1 MDADDALRWLEG
13 LAMQHGGKPE
23 EMVTPP
29 EERTTQPPAWVA
41 AQQQPATPE
50 VAPVEPT
57 PPVAAVQPPTAPE
70 ASQAESTSM
79 DADDAL
85 RWLEGLAIQHGG
97 KPEEMVT
104 QPEERT
110 TQPPAWVAAQQQQPS
125 TPEPTPPTAV
135 GTQAVPTVT
144 EPQASDQVDLTAMD
158 PNDALRWLEGLA
170 MQHGGKPE
178 EMVTPAEERTTQ
190 PPAWVAAQ
198 QATAIHSIPE
208 TPPPAQEQPAAPP
221 KPVEPKAKQPPP
233 PTVSAPAAPPE
244 VKAETPKPEASPAS
258 DVDSSRL
265 SRLSE
270 KLAEAKRAKEAEIEA
285 RFEAQRAEKEAA
297 MRSVEEKMEDKK
309 TQRET
314 DRLRTGPLGS
324 RRPGT
329 TSLRDLME
337 VIHQETQGQAPP
349 QPPARPVVKPQTQ
362 PLTSPEATPT
372 PPPTAPPTPKPPSAP
387 KAARPRKGKAAKSP
401 YASEPPEEVFSL
413 GQRSIDEGNHAVAVE
428 ALDYLVTSGQLVN
441 EVIAELENF
450 TMNHPGASPLWR
462 VLGDAYMRNNRLQK
476 ALEAYRQAL
485 DEL

>member
-1 MDADDALRWLEG
+1 MDPEDALRWLEG

-23 EMVTPP
+23 EMVTP
-29 EERTTQPPAWVA
+29 A
-41 AQQQPATPE
+41 
-50 VAPVEPT
+50 
-57 PPVAAVQPPTAPE
+57 
-70 ASQAESTSM
+70 
-79 DADDAL
+79 
-85 RWLEGLAIQHGG
+85 
-97 KPEEMVT
+97 
-104 QPEERT
+104 EERT
-110 TQPPAWVAAQQQQPS
+110 TQPPAWVAAQQQQS
-125 TPEPTPPTAV
+125 SAPEPTPPAAAE
-135 GTQAVPTVT
+135 TQAVPTAP
-144 EPQASDQVDLTAMD
+144 EPQASDQPDLTAMD

-198 QATAIHSIPE
+198 QATAIQSIPE
-208 TPPPAQEQPAAPP
+208 TPPAQPEPV
-221 KPVEPKAKQPPP
+221 KPEAKQMPP
-233 PTVSAPAAPPE
+233 PTVSAPAAPE
-244 VKAETPKPEASPAS
+244 VKAETPKPEVSPAS
-258 DVDSSRL
+258 GIDSSRL

-270 KLAEAKRAKEAEIEA
+270 KLAEAKRAKESEIEA

-309 TQRET
+309 VQRET

-349 QPPARPVVKPQTQ
+349 PPPARPVVKPQTQ
-362 PLTSPEATPT
+362 PLPPLASTEPTPAPT
-372 PPPTAPPTPKPPSAP
+372 PPVPPKPPSPP

-401 YASEPPEEVFSL
+401 YATEPPEEVFSL
-413 GQRSIDEGNHAVAVE
+413 GQRSIDEGNQAVAVE

-462 VLGDAYMRNNRLQK
+462 VLGDAYMKNNRLQK
-476 ALEAYRQAL
+476 ALDAYRQAL